1 VCWRPGAPRE
11 PGQGAAAFCGTHPA
25 PAGTVIRG
33 KVVTGKI
40 YDIEG
45 VLNDYSTARVRLT
58 SLRPGVSRRPRHPR
72 GERANLP
79 AQPGRRRRD
88 IDEGDLPKICPELY
102 KQRRFS
108 PSVPNSGLSRHVTER
123 ARWRPAT

>member
-58 SLRPGVSRRPRHPR
+58 SLRLASVGGPGIRVV
-72 GERANLP
+72 N
-79 AQPGRRRRD
+79 GRTYLLSQAGGVGD

-108 PSVPNSGLSRHVTER
+108 PSAPNSGLSRHVTER